1 MHRLQPHAAIL
12 EAGGEIVTA
21 TPRQA
26 RWLQA
31 VIGRAAAAAG
41 RQVWATPRI
50 TPYGAWLAA
59 RARLLDARPQL
70 LDPYVALRL
79 WQMVITDSPA
89 GAELMNV
96 RATADEAAR
105 AWALA
110 QDWRLP
116 LERGGS
122 PDELAFAGWAR
133 DFRARTEAL
142 GVLDSARLAALIA
155 AQSSAEAATPVGFHG
170 FAVRTP
176 SRQSVCEALARGGRT
191 VSELTLNIASA
202 VPTPLAAA
210 SAEAECEAI
219 AGWLADRLRQAP
231 DARLIVL
238 LPDLAIRAA
247 SLARLLDDRL
257 APVLLAPGA
266 PDTRPYAFG
275 LAPSLAAQPVVD
287 AALGLLE
294 LGTEAVDVLA
304 FGRLLRS
311 PYLPGGSA
319 GVAARARLDAALRA
333 EGVRG
338 LPLAELPRRLREM
351 TPAEPVVATLIESV
365 RSELDPARSR
375 GPAEWADA
383 FQRALRVAGW
393 PKGRTLG
400 SVEYEAA
407 RALTDALTSLAGL
420 VTLLPELSFERAR
433 AELVAL
439 VAATALRTEKG
450 DPSVLVL
457 DGLEDP
463 ALPCSGLWVAGLT
476 ADRFP
481 GTATPT
487 PFLPLALQRAHGLPR
502 ATPAAVLAGA
512 RQTLLGWQRAAAEL
526 VLSAPSQAGE
536 ARLVRSALVPPAT
549 TQWAVPA
556 TPSRASQLRAA
567 AVLESWTEVGL
578 PPVSGPHLHGGVR
591 VLELQSLCP
600 FRAGAELR
608 LGARALEVPT
618 AGVPPRVRGDLA
630 HLALREFW
638 GSVISHAALCE
649 LAAAARRAEVRAA
662 VERAVR
668 TYRRRLP
675 TGRLLQLEC
684 DWLVEA
690 IDRLALLE
698 TEREPFEVLGREVPG
713 QVVLGEWSLSI
724 RLDRVDRLADGSEVL
739 IDYKTGR
746 AVPRRWVGPR
756 PDAMQLAIYALS
768 RQAPPAAVA
777 LALLPLT
784 QTAFAGL
791 AERGGVLPKVGILAD
806 ARATELRAL
815 DWSSLLSAWRAL
827 ATDLAR
833 DHVAGKADVDPAPR
847 ACDQCRLAT
856 LCRVGTAAAAA
867 DDAEE
872 GGDE

>member
-238 LPDLAIRAA
+238 LPE
-247 SLARLLDDRL
+247 
-257 APVLLAPGA
+257 VLLAPGA

-433 AELVAL
+433 AEL
-439 VAATALRTEKG
+439 G
-450 DPSVLVL
+450 SN
-457 DGLEDP
+457 
-463 ALPCSGLWVAGLT
+463 
-476 ADRFP
+476 
-481 GTATPT
+481 
-487 PFLPLALQRAHGLPR
+487 
-502 ATPAAVLAGA
+502 
-512 RQTLLGWQRAAAEL
+512 RAA
-526 VLSAPSQAGE
+526 
-536 ARLVRSALVPPAT
+536 
-549 TQWAVPA
+549 
-556 TPSRASQLRAA
+556 
-567 AVLESWTEVGL
+567 
-578 PPVSGPHLHGGVR
+578 
-591 VLELQSLCP
+591 
-600 FRAGAELR
+600 
-608 LGARALEVPT
+608 
-618 AGVPPRVRGDLA
+618 
-630 HLALREFW
+630 
-638 GSVISHAALCE
+638 
-649 LAAAARRAEVRAA
+649 
-662 VERAVR
+662 
-668 TYRRRLP
+668 Y
-675 TGRLLQLEC
+675 
-684 DWLVEA
+684 
-690 IDRLALLE
+690 
-698 TEREPFEVLGREVPG
+698 
-713 QVVLGEWSLSI
+713 
-724 RLDRVDRLADGSEVL
+724 
-739 IDYKTGR
+739 
-746 AVPRRWVGPR
+746 
-756 PDAMQLAIYALS
+756 
-768 RQAPPAAVA
+768 
-777 LALLPLT
+777 
-784 QTAFAGL
+784 
-791 AERGGVLPKVGILAD
+791 
-806 ARATELRAL
+806 
-815 DWSSLLSAWRAL
+815 
-827 ATDLAR
+827 
-833 DHVAGKADVDPAPR
+833 
-847 ACDQCRLAT
+847 
-856 LCRVGTAAAAA
+856 
-867 DDAEE
+867 
-872 GGDE
+872 